1 MNGIIFQGAV
11 PVVAEVT
18 GQHLFGLDAQ
28 LVFDV
33 CFTGINI
40 FLLFML
46 LSYLLFEPARKFLAA
61 RQERIANDLQEAH
74 TAKEQAEQMK
84 LVYEDK
90 LQNADAEA
98 EEILRDARKRGM
110 ENQAQIVEEAKA
122 EAARVRDRAKKE
134 IELEKKHAID
144 DVKNDVVSLASL
156 LAERVV
162 SANIDTRI
170 QNDLVEETMKEL
182 DEDLWQN

>member
-1 MNGIIFQGAV
+1 MNGIISQGAI
-11 PVVAEVT
+11 PVMAEVT

-28 LVFDV
+28 LLFDV
-33 CFTGINI
+33 FFTGINV
-40 FLLFML
+40 FLLCLL
-46 LSYLLFEPARKFLAA
+46 LSYLLFEPARKFLAD
-61 RQERIANDLQEAH
+61 RRERIANDLQTAQ
-74 TAKEQAEQMK
+74 TAKEQAEQMR
-84 LVYEDK
+84 LEYEDK
-90 LQNADAEA
+90 LHNADAEA

-134 IELEKKHAID
+134 IELEKKHAVD

-156 LAERVV
+156 LAAKVV

-170 QNDLVEETMKEL
+170 QNDLVEETIKEL
-182 DEDLWQN
+182 DEDLWRN